1 MSEFTNLHPQLYSY
15 LIIPLAIVLARVCD
29 VSVGTLRIIFVSR
42 GMRYVAPLLGFVEV
56 FVWLIAIS
64 QIMQNLTNWVNYV
77 AYATGFA
84 LGNYV
89 GMVIEERLAMGV
101 VAIRIIT
108 QKDAT
113 DLINA
118 LREKNFGIT
127 SISATGASGNVR
139 LLFSIVKRK
148 DKEKILDLARHYN
161 PGAFI
166 SIEDVRSVMEGIFP
180 VGTGHKK
187 AEAVLD
193 QSLKRK

>member
-1 MSEFTNLHPQLYSY
+1 MSEFLNLNPQLISY
-15 LIIPLAIVLARVCD
+15 VIIPLAIVFARICD
-29 VSVGTLRIIFVSR
+29 VTVGTLRIIFVSR
-42 GMRYVAPLLGFVEV
+42 GMRYIAPFLGFVEV

-64 QIMQNLTNWVNYV
+64 QIMQNLTNWVNYF

-89 GMVIEERLAMGV
+89 GMTIEERLAMGV

-113 DLINA
+113 NLIDA
-118 LREKNFGIT
+118 IREKNFGIT

-180 VGTGHKK
+180 IGKGHSKT
-187 AEAVLD
+187 ETILD

>member
-1 MSEFTNLHPQLYSY
+1 MSELMNLNPQFVSY
-15 LIIPLAIVLARVCD
+15 VLIPLAIVFARICD

-42 GMRYVAPLLGFVEV
+42 GMRRIAPLLGFVEV
-56 FVWLIAIS
+56 LVWLIAIS
-64 QIMQNLTNWVNYV
+64 QIMQNLTNWVNYI

-89 GMVIEERLAMGV
+89 GMIIEEKLAMGV

-113 DLINA
+113 ELINA
-118 LREKNFGIT
+118 IREKNFGIT
-127 SISATGASGNVR
+127 AISATGASGNVR
-139 LLFSIVKRK
+139 LLFSIIKRK
-148 DKEKILDLARHYN
+148 DKDKIIDLARHYN
-161 PGAFI
+161 PGSFI

-180 VGTGHKK
+180 VGTGHNKP
-187 AEAVLD
+187 EAVLD